1 MRTEPFEKR
10 AYSVAE
16 FLFAYGISRT
26 FFYELVKAKAL
37 TTRKAGRKTLV
48 DCGEAERWYRSLSQP
63 AAVAQRSSHHE
74 MSK

>member
-1 MRTEPFEKR
+1 MRTELLEKR

-48 DCGEAERWYRSLSQP
+48 DCAEAERWYSSLSQH
-63 AAVAQRSSHHE
+63 ASSAQHSYHRR
-74 MSK
+74 